1 MLLLVGY
8 FLVALQ
14 WQGKSEDEAW
24 QQVEEAADITYNLTA
39 AQINRVAQDPRVQ
52 KVMSKEWVEVAANRT
67 LSLT

>member
-52 KVMSKEWVEVAANRT
+52 QVMSKEWVEVAANRT